1 MKVAVSS
8 IGQTIDSPM
17 DPRFGRAAYFLV
29 VDSETMQFSVIDN
42 IARSASGGAGIA
54 AAQAVI
60 DAKSDAVITGQLG
73 PNALNVLSDAGLELY
88 QGIDSTVFDK
98 MVRLNQN
105 KLARIKS
112 SGPAHQGMSGMGG
125 HQHHGGHG
133 HQDNQS

>member
-8 IGQTIDSPM
+8 VGQMIDSPM
-17 DPRFGRAAYFLV
+17 DPRFGRTAYFLI

-88 QGIDSTVFDK
+88 QGIASTVFDN

-105 KLARIKS
+105 KLVRITS
-112 SGPAHQGMSGMGG
+112 SGPAHQGLGGMGG
-125 HQHHGGHG
+125 QHHHGGHG